1 MVWLY
6 VPGLEA
12 SSEELHPSLKNTEPF
27 VMSRGKPM
35 QWLAL
40 SRKWKKDGYMN
51 HLFGLTLE
59 HSTAQSGVEKWM
71 SSLRD
76 SHVNHSAKPETS
88 WESMIPDISGQ
99 MSRESLAKYDLQS
112 SSWKTYQMSLT
123 MLERISLEI
132 CPKWGIVLHGELFEL
147 QMPKHLI
154 EGRDS
159 SQSRSIPTPTVGDC
173 QFITSNR
180 KVMIESLE
188 KGNWRGI
195 SLKDYVKIFPTP
207 TATGNQL
214 CPSMIKK
221 RGSFQNLSQEQSGK
235 LNPEWLEW
243 LMGGPI
249 GWTELERVEME

>member
-132 CPKWGIVLHGELFEL
+132 CPKWGIVVHGELFER
-147 QMPKHLI
+147 QMPKHHTKG
-154 EGRDS
+154 EGS
-159 SQSRSIPTPTVGDC
+159 SRLRSIPTPTTMDS
-173 QFITSNR
+173 QFLNSKRTVMKTS
-180 KVMIESLE
+180 MEQ
-188 KGNWRGI
+188 GNWRGI
-195 SLKDYVKIFPTP
+195 GLKDYVQMFPTP
-207 TATGNQL
+207 TATANQT
-214 CPSMIKK
+214 CPSMIEKG
-221 RGSFQNLSQEQSGK
+221 GSFNNLSESKSGK
-235 LNPEWLEW
+235 LNPEWVEW
-243 LMGGPI
+243 LMGWPI
-249 GWTELERVEME
+249 GWTDLEHVVTE